1 MHMKRIDIIIVV
13 LLSVVVLLAAPVHA
27 DNAKKDVCPTV
38 RIEAERL
45 PDLHVPRAGHAIL
58 NVGGEVTVFGGH
70 TTNFIPTPTAE
81 YFKDGE
87 WHLMPMAYEHDNGF
101 ALALTSGKV
110 LIAGGHEKAMGIG
123 QTWGAELYDP
133 VTHTFE
139 AFASLDRKRARSS
152 AVEIDSGRVVIAGNW
167 YDGDGIEQYDGGHT
181 FSHVKDVT
189 VGRTSPYLLRTAKDD
204 AIVLGNL
211 DLKGYPFNNAWV
223 DCLHG
228 EPLHI
233 PLLEEWRALTVDA
246 VTDHSTAFIGDEQAG
261 DYSYLLSLTNA
272 DDSVAIALV
281 HNGEFSLLPTDCP
294 IPTTSEWGRI
304 LYVPHILADQQS
316 RRAYLI
322 GFNGEWTSHDDT
334 VRIYVII
341 LDYSQSPARLTLGY
355 TDPLA
360 DYDVCYP
367 VLTADGD
374 ILLAGGLFSLSNF
387 KPSAACWRLHVS
399 NRDTASSSS
408 LSVSWLWLAAFL
420 LAALLAVTIVFRKKN
435 VKKNN
440 EHPTLDVIETYVT
453 GDPINA
459 ELMQRITR
467 MMEEEQL
474 FLNPDLKVSDLAE
487 RFGIHR
493 NQVSEC
499 INSQQGCTFSQ
510 YVSSYRVVH
519 AQQLMREHPDKTMAT
534 VGLESG
540 FANEKSFYR
549 TFRQLTGKSPKEWAD
564 GQY

>member
-1 MHMKRIDIIIVV
+1 M
-13 LLSVVVLLAAPVHA
+13 
-27 DNAKKDVCPTV
+27 V

-45 PDLHVPRAGHAIL
+45 PDLTTARAGHAIL

-87 WHLMPMAYEHDNGF
+87 WHQVPMAYEHDNGF
-101 ALALTSGKV
+101 ALLLSSGKV
-110 LIAGGHEKAMGIG
+110 LIAGGHEKVMGIG

-133 VTHTFE
+133 VSHTFE
-139 AFASLDRKRARSS
+139 AFASLDKKRARSS

-167 YDGDGIEQYDGGHT
+167 YADDGIELYDGEHT
-181 FSHVKDVT
+181 FSYVKDVT
-189 VGRTSPYLLRTAKDD
+189 VGRSFPYLLRTANDD
-204 AIVLGNL
+204 AIVFGNY
-211 DLKGYPFNNAWV
+211 DMKGHLFDNAWV

-228 EPLHI
+228 KPLHI
-233 PLLEEWRALTVDA
+233 PLLEEWKAPTVDA
-246 VTDHSTAFIGDEQAG
+246 VTDHSAAFIGDEPAG
-261 DYSYLLSLTNA
+261 DYSYLLCLTNA

-281 HNGEFSLLPTDCP
+281 HNGEFSLLPTDSP
-294 IPTTSEWGRI
+294 IPTTSEWGGI
-304 LYVPHILADQQS
+304 LYVPHILADRLSQ
-316 RRAYLI
+316 RAYLI
-322 GFNGEWTSHDDT
+322 GFNGELTSHDNE
-334 VRIYVII
+334 VRIYVLII
-341 LDYSQSPARLTLGY
+341 DYSQLPARLTLGY
-355 TDPLA
+355 TDPLT

-367 VLTADGD
+367 VLTTDGD

-387 KPSAACWRLHVS
+387 KPSASCWRLHVS
-399 NRDTASSSS
+399 NRNAPSSSP
-408 LSVSWLWLAAFL
+408 LSAPWLWVIAFL
-420 LAALLAVTIVFRKKN
+420 IALLSIVACSVMKKRKKHQEATSPHVSDTN
-435 VKKNN
+435 KTSN
-440 EHPTLDVIETYVT
+440 T
-453 GDPINA
+453 INA

-499 INSQQGCTFSQ
+499 INTQQGCTFSQ
-510 YVSSYRVVH
+510 YVSAYRVAH
-519 AQQLMREHPDKTMAT
+519 AKQLIREHPDKTMAT
-534 VGLESG
+534 VSIESG

-564 GQY
+564 SQD